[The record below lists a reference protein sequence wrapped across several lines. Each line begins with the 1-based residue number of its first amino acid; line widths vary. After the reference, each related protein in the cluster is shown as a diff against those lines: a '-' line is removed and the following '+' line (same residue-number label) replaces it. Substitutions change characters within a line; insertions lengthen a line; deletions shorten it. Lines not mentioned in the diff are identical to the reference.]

1 MITCLSNESVFLIYI
16 PFPMRGEA
24 GIAFL
29 IHHYTSLAPKHTV
42 TIQYIW

>member
-1 MITCLSNESVFLIYI
+1 MTTCLSNESVFLTYI

-29 IHHYTSLAPKHTV
+29 IHHYVSLAPKHTV
-42 TIQYIW
+42 SI